1 MQEGSIMAD
10 DQWWYDLKSKSVVSD
25 DNDTKVTDRLGPYS
39 SREEAERALEK
50 VDERNEAYDND
61 PRWNDD

>member
-1 MQEGSIMAD
+1 MAERYYFCLTHHTVEGAVGCKASE
-10 DQWWYDLKSKSVVSD
+10 
-25 DNDTKVTDRLGPYS
+25 RLGPYP

-50 VDERNEAYDND
+50 VAERNAAWDND

>member
-1 MQEGSIMAD
+1 MAD
-10 DQWWYDLKSKSVVSD
+10 GDWWFDLRTKSVVQ
-25 DNDTKVTDRLGPYS
+25 DNKAGKVTDRLGPYP

-50 VDERNEAYDND
+50 VDERNAAYDND

>member
-1 MQEGSIMAD
+1 MAD
-10 DQWWYDLKSKSVVSD
+10 GDWWFDLQTKSVVQDSKAG
-25 DNDTKVTDRLGPYS
+25 KVTDRLGPYR

-50 VDERNEAYDND
+50 VDERNAAYDND